1 MDVENPIGD
10 AAFMAQIGAKQI
22 GAFEKTE
29 NGIEYELTNAETGT
43 RFAFAWFPMVGLF
56 V

>member
-1 MDVENPIGD
+1 MSR
-10 AAFMAQIGAKQI
+10 IGAKQI
-22 GAFEKTE
+22 GAFETTE
-29 NGIEYELTNAETGT
+29 KGTEYELINAETGT